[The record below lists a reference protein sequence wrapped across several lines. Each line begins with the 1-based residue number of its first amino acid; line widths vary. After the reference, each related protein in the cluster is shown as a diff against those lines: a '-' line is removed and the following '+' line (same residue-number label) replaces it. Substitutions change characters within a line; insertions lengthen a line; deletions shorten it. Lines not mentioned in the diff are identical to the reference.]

1 MNIEE
6 FCDNSSDEEES
17 IKYDYKKLYFGYV
30 KTFILERGE
39 ETDKDIKQIIPVVS
53 CYFNRGEIL

>member
-39 ETDKDIKQIIPVVS
+39 ETDKDIK
-53 CYFNRGEIL
+53 

>member
-17 IKYDYKKLYFGYV
+17 ITCDDKKLYFGYV

-39 ETDKDIKQIIPVVS
+39 ETDKDIK
-53 CYFNRGEIL
+53 